1 MKIVAINGSPT
12 GSNGT
17 TGKVLAALIEGA
29 EKEGAEVR
37 LFELGAGTVKPCIS
51 CHTCQK
57 EGYCVI
63 EDDLQAI
70 HKAMLE
76 ADGLVLGTPNYID
89 DVSAQLKALL
99 DRSFS
104 MYHCQML
111 NGKYGACVVASG
123 GPRYE
128 RVEEYL
134 MDKIGNIGCWKVGS
148 MVAAGG
154 LIQDPEYAPAIEEEA
169 RELGRT
175 LARAIATQTTF
186 PEQIDARHD
195 CFEVM
200 RWLVEDQK
208 EEWPFEYQYWQTH
221 WKDTIIKPE

>member
-12 GSNGT
+12 GIEGT
-17 TGKVLAALIEGA
+17 TGKVLAALLEGA
-29 EKEGAEVR
+29 KKEGAGVQ

-51 CHTCQK
+51 CHTCQT
-57 EGYCVI
+57 EGHCVI
-63 EDDLQAI
+63 EDDLQPI
-70 HKAMLE
+70 HTAMLE
-76 ADGLVLGTPNYID
+76 ADGIVLASPNYID

-128 RVEEYL
+128 RVVDYL
-134 MDKIGNIGCWKVGS
+134 LDKIGTIGCWKVGS
-148 MVAAGG
+148 IVAAGG
-154 LIQDPEYAPAIEEEA
+154 LIHDPYYAPAIEKEA
-169 RELGRT
+169 RELGAK
-175 LARAIATQTTF
+175 LAHAIATHAAY
-186 PEQIDARHD
+186 PEQIDARNE

-200 RWLVEDQK
+200 RWLVEEQK
-208 EEWPFEYQYWQTH
+208 EEWPFEYEYWQKH
-221 WKDTIIKPE
+221 WKDTFIKPQ